1 MATSGANFLGGA
13 KGRLLPAA
21 LIFRYFASA
30 VFFHALAWI
39 ALFFAAPALITFGGG
54 LGWPLAAL
62 HLITVGVLVMTAVAT
77 SLQLLPVASRQAV
90 SAQQWPYDLVWTLLN
105 LGVIALACGMAW
117 QLPTWLLAG
126 AAAVA
131 LALLI
136 YLVLLL
142 QNLRGARGMPLVL
155 AHCWAAALS
164 LLVLVGS
171 GAALASAYSGF
182 DLFERQ
188 TALTLHLTFGGY
200 GFMGMLVLGFSYI
213 LVPMFALSSNPALR
227 WSYLSLALAL
237 LALALVLLNVTEVL
251 PASALTLAIVAAA
264 LALGIHVTLMLECL
278 HSGMR
283 QNLGQSFVLVRV
295 GWLGLGASLAVA
307 LLGQFTTWFAA
318 QPTLFGVLLIGGLLT
333 FLLGVLSRIIPFLAA
348 MHAATG
354 QRRAPTPSGLTVQA
368 ALDLHF
374 YSHLGALALLLLA
387 LIPQSVWLA
396 RISALLGLAGAVS
409 YGIFFV
415 AAWRRMT
422 LPT

>member
-387 LIPQSVWLA
+387 LILQSVWLA